1 MTGTAISVAAREHLR
16 GAYDLHI
23 HTSPDV
29 IARKL
34 TSNEAVAQARAA
46 GMAAIALK
54 SHVMSTASAAAAL
67 NEFYPDF
74 RAVSCLVLNAQVG
87 GLNPYAVK
95 AFGKMGG
102 ELLWFPTLDAENYVT
117 WKRSIGANVPNH
129 GVLRAT
135 DAGGS
140 LLPDAANMLDLAAKY
155 DLTVGTGHLS
165 PDESVILV
173 REAASRG
180 VKRVWVTHVT
190 LPCCA
195 LSVEQMKECVAC
207 GALIEFSYGHVLHK
221 QFPLDVFLNGLR
233 AIGVEYAVLTTDS
246 GQANAPFPVDVL
258 GEAIDVLLNNGFSS
272 AEVDVLLKANPQKL
286 LRRR

>member
-1 MTGTAISVAAREHLR
+1 MSGTSVSTAAREHLR

-34 TSNEAVAQARAA
+34 TSNEAVAQAREA

-54 SHVMSTASAAAAL
+54 SHVMSTASAAVAL
-67 NEFYPDF
+67 NEFYPEF
-74 RAVSCLVLNAQVG
+74 RAVSCLVLNSQIG
-87 GLNPYAVK
+87 GINPYAAE

-117 WKRSIGANVPNH
+117 WKRSTGANSPDR
-129 GVLRAT
+129 GMMRAT
-135 DAGGS
+135 DEKGAI
-140 LLPDAANMLDLAAKY
+140 LPAAAAVLDLAAKY

-165 PDESVILV
+165 PGESVALV
-173 REAASRG
+173 REAAARG
-180 VKRVWVTHVT
+180 VTKIWVTHVT

-221 QFPLDVFLNGLR
+221 QFPLDGFLNGLR
-233 AIGVEYAVLTTDS
+233 AIGIENAVLTTDS

>member
-1 MTGTAISVAAREHLR
+1 MSGRAISAAAREILR

-54 SHVMSTASAAAAL
+54 SHVMSTASAAASL
-67 NEFYPDF
+67 NEFYPVF
-74 RAVSCLVLNAQVG
+74 RAVSCLVLNSQVG
-87 GLNPYAVK
+87 GLNPWAVE

-117 WKRSIGANVPNH
+117 WKCSTGANAPDRGMMRV
-129 GVLRAT
+129 T
-135 DAGGS
+135 DEKGS
-140 LLPDAANMLDLAAKY
+140 LLLAAAAVLDLAAKY

-165 PDESVILV
+165 PEESVVLV
-173 REAASRG
+173 HEAAARG
-180 VKRVWVTHVT
+180 VKRIWVTHVT

-195 LSVEQMKECVAC
+195 MSVAQMKECVSC
-207 GALIEFSYGHVLHK
+207 GAMIEFSYGHVLHK
-221 QFPLDVFLNGLR
+221 QFQLDGLLSGLR
-233 AIGVEYAVLTTDS
+233 TIGVENAVLTTDS
-246 GQANAPFPVDVL
+246 GQANAPYPVDVL
-258 GEAIDVLLNNGFSS
+258 GEAIEVLLNNGFSS

>member
-1 MTGTAISVAAREHLR
+1 MSGTAISGAAREHLR

-34 TSNEAVAQARAA
+34 TSNETVAQARAA
-46 GMAAIALK
+46 GMAGVALK

-67 NEFYPDF
+67 NELWPDF
-74 RAVSCLVLNAQVG
+74 RAVSCLVLNSQVG
-87 GLNPYAVK
+87 GINPWAAE

-117 WKRSIGANVPNH
+117 WKRSTGANAPDR
-129 GVLRAT
+129 GALRVT
-135 DAGGS
+135 DESGA
-140 LLPDAANMLDLAAKY
+140 LLPAAAAVLDLAAKY

-165 PDESVILV
+165 PGESVVLV
-173 REAASRG
+173 KEAAARG
-180 VKRVWVTHVT
+180 VKKIWVTHVT
-190 LPCCA
+190 LPCCTM
-195 LSVEQMKECVAC
+195 SVKQMKECVAC
-207 GALIEFSYGHVLHK
+207 GALIEFSYGHVVHK
-221 QFPLDVFLNGLR
+221 QFPLDDLLSGLR
-233 AIGVEYAVLTTDS
+233 AIGAENAVLTTDS